1 MNKDEIIQTLRIYD
15 LPTDQ
20 YWILAGSA
28 MVMHDI
34 RQETRDIDI
43 GCHRKLFESLMKA
56 YPPVHVW
63 EDGMRSL
70 EIEGCIEVFE
80 NWFVEAVEMIDE
92 LPVASLE
99 SIKLHKKALGREKDL
114 KDLKLIEA
122 YELSKVGK

>member
-1 MNKDEIIQTLRIYD
+1 
-15 LPTDQ
+15 
-20 YWILAGSA
+20 

-34 RQETRDIDI
+34 RKETRDIDI
-43 GCHRKLFESLMKA
+43 GCHSELFESLMKV
-56 YPPVHVW
+56 YPPVQVW

-70 EIEGCIEVFE
+70 EIDGCIEVFE